1 MDGSMPGFP
10 VYCYFLE
17 FIKFYFYFV
26 IYNTHKMEMLY
37 WMALYVY
44 CEIVILRVDKVKIT
58 VLGLEVHILEI
69 TLKILREI
77 QYFENEF

>member
-1 MDGSMPGFP
+1 
-10 VYCYFLE
+10 
-17 FIKFYFYFV
+17 
-26 IYNTHKMEMLY
+26 MEMLY

-44 CEIVILRVDKVKIT
+44 CEIVILRVNKVKIT

-77 QYFENEF
+77 